1 MQTWT
6 IGQVAREAGVGVET
20 IRFYERQKLLKQP
33 SRRSSGYRQFDV
45 EAVTRLR
52 FIKQSQRLGFTLR
65 EIRELLSLRLDP
77 DCTRGKIKAR
87 AEAKIVDIDS
97 RIQELRKMRK
107 ALVPLIEACDGA
119 GDIAGCPILAA
130 MDSVA
135 LSPSQQ
141 GRKSKGASNGP
152 TSR

>member
-33 SRRSSGYRQFDV
+33 PRRSSGYRQFDL
-45 EAVTRLR
+45 EAVKRLR

-77 DCTRGKIKAR
+77 DCTRAKIKAR
-87 AEAKIVDIDS
+87 AEAKIADIDS

-107 ALVPLIEACDGA
+107 ALMPLIEACDGA
-119 GDIAGCPILAA
+119 GDIAGCPILEA

-135 LSPSQQ
+135 YSPAQHS
-141 GRKSKGASNGP
+141 RKSKGASDAP
-152 TSR
+152 EPR